1 MDHQAKFEQA
11 YITSIEIGQLLKTS
25 RATIADGK
33 RKGKL
38 PNSIEVYGGKLT
50 IWEREYIMP
59 FVLSW
64 KDALEKRRHKN

>member
-1 MDHQAKFEQA
+1 MDHQRKFELA
-11 YITSIEIGQLLKTS
+11 YITSIEIGKILNTS

-38 PNSIEVYGGKLT
+38 PNAIEVYGGKLT
-50 IWEREYIMP
+50 IWERDFIMP

-64 KDALEKRRHKN
+64 KDALEKRRTKN